1 MTRIN
6 LTVKRHILVFLIL
19 GVAATVVAQNSF
31 AQALAQITLNA
42 STGTYTFAVEVMRT
56 PEERSV
62 GLMHRQ
68 HMDTDKGML
77 FDFGDTRPVRMWMKN
92 TLIPLDMIFISEAGT
107 IAGIAH
113 DTVPMSTEIL
123 SSPKP
128 VRYVLELNAGTSRK
142 LGFNVGDRVQLP

>member
-1 MTRIN
+1 MTR
-6 LTVKRHILVFLIL
+6 VKLKLMRHITFFLVLAM
-19 GVAATVVAQNSF
+19 AATALMQHSF
-31 AQALAQITLNA
+31 AQPLAQITVNA

-107 IAGIAH
+107 ISGIAH

-128 VRYVLELNAGTSRK
+128 VRYVLELNAGTSQK
-142 LGFNVGDRVQLP
+142 FGFNVGDRVQLP